1 MTKMQSNILQSL
13 TQNIKDKLT
22 RLYLKLS
29 DCDGMCD
36 HCDPVLRGKCD
47 DRKQGRHLRDILK

>member
-1 MTKMQSNILQSL
+1 MQSNILQSL
-13 TQNIKDKLT
+13 TQNIKNKLT

-29 DCDGMCD
+29 DCDGMRD

-47 DRKQGRHLRDILK
+47 DRKQGRHLRDVHK